1 MFIALG
7 NASRQLMFVVK
18 VKYLT
23 IFLPLFKGM
32 SQQFRSNVLDVITF
46 FRLCHEMLQ

>member
-18 VKYLT
+18 EKYLT
-23 IFLPLFKGM
+23 MFLSLFKGI
-32 SQQFRSNVLDVITF
+32 SQQFRSNVLDVTTF
-46 FRLCHEMLQ
+46 FRLCNEMLQ

>member
-18 VKYLT
+18 EKYLT
-23 IFLPLFKGM
+23 IFLSLFKGI
-32 SQQFRSNVLDVITF
+32 SQQFRSNFLDVTTF
-46 FRLCHEMLQ
+46 FRLCYEMLQ